1 MLAELPRPHPLFFP
15 QLLIASLPKS
25 LSAQWQRCLKAF
37 QICNLIALGRT
48 LVHFQNRCIRL
59 YNSALQKKKK
69 KKARPILS
77 NKSASRW
84 SEVHSKRSNQVSPKN
99 YRNTRYASAA
109 LRHHSA
115 HTQAVD
121 LESSLDQKQNPL
133 ATLLAT
139 LFMYTQHRGGREVA
153 MSQRWQSSNK
163 YNSASGVNTLK

>member
-69 KKARPILS
+69 KKSTSHSFQQKCQPLKRGPQQTIQPGLTKELQKHQICKCGSPTPFRTHPSRGPRELFGPETKSPRDTLS
-77 NKSASRW
+77 YIIY
-84 SEVHSKRSNQVSPKN
+84 VH
-99 YRNTRYASAA
+99 A
-109 LRHHSA
+109 
-115 HTQAVD
+115 TQRG
-121 LESSLDQKQNPL
+121 E
-133 ATLLAT
+133 
-139 LFMYTQHRGGREVA
+139 GGRNVTALAVFE
-153 MSQRWQSSNK
+153 
-163 YNSASGVNTLK
+163 